1 MKFKNNTKE
10 SYTDLKEHY
19 EHTAVLKLLDGTY
32 RAIHIQ
38 DGCDNLDELPHLIHS
53 SDVVSL

>member
-1 MKFKNNTKE
+1 MEFKNNTKE
-10 SYTDLKEHY
+10 SYADLKEHY

-32 RAIHIQ
+32 
-38 DGCDNLDELPHLIHS
+38 ELPHLIRS

>member
-10 SYTDLKEHY
+10 SYADLKEHY
-19 EHTAVLKLLDGTY
+19 EHTAVLKLSDGTY

-38 DGCDNLDELPHLIHS
+38 ELIAILNPK
-53 SDVVSL
+53 SLK